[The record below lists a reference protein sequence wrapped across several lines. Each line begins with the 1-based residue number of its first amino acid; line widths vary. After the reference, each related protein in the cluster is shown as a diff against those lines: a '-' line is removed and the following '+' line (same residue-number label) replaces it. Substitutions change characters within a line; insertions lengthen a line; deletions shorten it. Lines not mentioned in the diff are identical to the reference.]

1 MDAQHGN
8 SRHAQGLSRRDLLK
22 AGLAA
27 GVTLSAWP
35 LYRPASALGGRSGTT
50 QARRHPARA
59 RV

>member
-1 MDAQHGN
+1 MQPQN
-8 SRHAQGLSRRDLLK
+8 PRPRHTQGLSRRDLLK

-35 LYRPASALGGRSGTT
+35 RYGPSRSGLGKRDT

-59 RV
+59 WL

>member
-1 MDAQHGN
+1 METPYPTQ
-8 SRHAQGLSRRDLLK
+8 RPVPRLSRRDLLK

-27 GVTLSAWP
+27 GATLSAWP
-35 LYRPASALGGRSGTT
+35 LHQPHCALGGRGGAT